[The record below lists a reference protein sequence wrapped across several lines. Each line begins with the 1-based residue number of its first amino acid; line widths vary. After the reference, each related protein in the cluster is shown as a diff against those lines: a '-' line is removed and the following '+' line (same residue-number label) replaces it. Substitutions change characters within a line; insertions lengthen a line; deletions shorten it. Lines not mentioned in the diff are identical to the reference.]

1 MGGKER
7 GMDIRISKIDER
19 ILVEAD
25 GKALPEV
32 FSGYEI
38 KSSDSGESE
47 LLLSIKGQINVS
59 ELSAKITR

>member
-1 MGGKER
+1 
-7 GMDIRISKIDER
+7 MDIRISKVDER
-19 ILVEAD
+19 ILIEVN

-32 FSGYEI
+32 FSGYEV
-38 KSSDSGESE
+38 KSSNSGESE